1 VVFVL
6 LFIDK
11 KKKKKEIFCRKTYH
25 VPFWGPL
32 LSIKTHIGPA
42 QITTT
47 SVMSQEVPKSLSN
60 VKHVILILS
69 GKGGVGKSSV
79 TTQTA
84 LTLVNMGFNVGV
96 LDIDLTGPSLPRMF
110 GVEKKQVHQS
120 TQGWVPV
127 QVYSKSETTSGGS
140 LKLMSLGFLL
150 GDRGNSVV
158 WRGPK
163 KTAMIKQFL
172 KDVVWSTDEPLDYLL
187 IDTPPGTSDEHIA
200 IAEELRYAQPID
212 GAIIVTT
219 PQQVATADVRKEINF
234 CKKVNFNILG
244 VIENMSGFICP
255 YCAECTNIFSS
266 GGGEQ
271 LAKQLDLRYL
281 GNIPIDPSFV
291 ELIELQDDKDKK
303 LIDLYQTSEL
313 RPIMSD
319 VIDKILH
326 LNLESRI

>member
-1 VVFVL
+1 
-6 LFIDK
+6 
-11 KKKKKEIFCRKTYH
+11 
-25 VPFWGPL
+25 
-32 LSIKTHIGPA
+32 
-42 QITTT
+42 
-47 SVMSQEVPKSLSN
+47 MSQEVPKSLNN
-60 VKHVILILS
+60 VKHVVLILS

-84 LTLVNMGFNVGV
+84 LTLVNKGFNVGV

-127 QVYSKSETTSGGS
+127 QVYSKSETLSGGS

-234 CKKVNFNILG
+234 CKKVNFDILG

-255 YCAECTNIFSS
+255 YCSECTNIFSS

-281 GNIPIDPSFV
+281 GNIPIDPTFV
-291 ELIELQDDKDKK
+291 EMIELQDDKDKK

-313 RPIMSD
+313 KPIMSD
-319 VIDKILH
+319 AIDKILH